1 MKFLKVVILILLVSS
16 LAACSKKSSGTG
28 TPNNP
33 PTGLDMTSNVST
45 DASGNVTF
53 NATATNAV
61 SYEFDFGNG
70 VFQTSTSGSV
80 TYKYPAAG
88 TYTVKVTA
96 KSSTGQT
103 AAKSIQVTVSL
114 TADTG
119 GGTGAGATWAE
130 EFNTDGAPNSAI
142 WGYDLGN
149 NNGWGNN
156 ELEYYTNRSDNVIIS
171 GGTLKIKLK
180 KEDYMG
186 SAYTSARILTLNKF
200 SFKYGKIEIRAKM
213 PAGSGTWPAIWA
225 MGDDISTNPW
235 PGCGEIDIVEHLG
248 RDLNKIYGTV
258 HYPGHSGGNSVG
270 GTTVI
275 TGATTD
281 FHRYA
286 IDWSATAIK
295 FMVDDVVYFTVPND
309 NSLPFNH
316 KFFIILNV
324 AMGGNFGG
332 AVDPAFNN
340 AQMEVDYIRLYQ

>member
-1 MKFLKVVILILLVSS
+1 MKLLKASFFILLVAVF
-16 LAACSKKSSGTG
+16 AACGKKSSGNA
-28 TPNNP
+28 TPTNP
-33 PTGLDMTSNVST
+33 PTGLDMTSKISA

-53 NATATNAV
+53 TATATNVV

-70 VFQTSTSGSV
+70 IYQTSTSGSV
-80 TYKYPAAG
+80 TYKYPTEG

-103 AAKSIQVTVSL
+103 ATKTIQVNVTL
-114 TADTG
+114 TTT
-119 GGTGAGATWAE
+119 GGTGDGSDATWHE
-130 EFNTDGAPNSAI
+130 EFNTDGKPNPAL

-149 NNGWGNN
+149 NGGWGNS
-156 ELEYYTNRSDNVIIS
+156 ELEYYTDRTDNVEVS

-180 KEDYMG
+180 KENYMG

-213 PAGSGTWPAIWA
+213 PSGSGTWPAIWA
-225 MGDDISTNPW
+225 MGDDIATNPW

-258 HYPGHSGGNSVG
+258 HYPGHSGGNSLG
-270 GTTVI
+270 GTTLI
-275 TGATTD
+275 SNATTE
-281 FHRYA
+281 FHRYGL
-286 IDWSATAIK
+286 DWSATAIK

-309 NSLPFNH
+309 NSIPFNH
-316 KFFIILNV
+316 KFFIIMNV

-332 AVDPAFNN
+332 AVDPAFSNG
-340 AQMEVDYIRLYQ
+340 QMEVDYIRLYQ

>member
-1 MKFLKVVILILLVSS
+1 MKFIKIFSVILLAMVI
-16 LAACSKKSSGTG
+16 AACGKKSSGG
-28 TPNNP
+28 NATPNNP
-33 PTGLDMTSNVST
+33 PTGLALASTVSA

-53 NATATNAV
+53 VATATNAV

-70 VFQTSTSGSV
+70 LFQTSTSGSV

-88 TYTVKVTA
+88 TYTVQVTA
-96 KSSTGQT
+96 KSSSGQT
-103 AAKSIQVTVSL
+103 AIKSIQVTVSL
-114 TADTG
+114 TTIP
-119 GGTGAGATWAE
+119 GGTGATWAE
-130 EFNTDGAPNSAI
+130 EFNTDGAPNPAL
-142 WGYDLGN
+142 WGYDLGGG
-149 NNGWGNN
+149 GWGNN
-156 ELEYYTNRSDNVIIS
+156 ELEYYTNRSDNVIVS

-186 SAYTSARILTLNKF
+186 STYTSARILTLNKF

-213 PAGSGTWPAIWA
+213 PAGSGTWPAIWT
-225 MGDDISTNPW
+225 MGDDIATNPW

-275 TGATTD
+275 ANATTE

-286 IDWSATAIK
+286 LDWSATAIK
-295 FMVDDVVYFTVPND
+295 FMVDDVVYFTVAND
-309 NSLPFNH
+309 SSLPFNH

-332 AVDPAFNN
+332 AVDPAFSNG
-340 AQMEVDYIRLYQ
+340 QMEVDYIRLYQ